1 MEKQDINLTVEQ
13 QDQLLFMM
21 LVQQHEQIGMMGL
34 GKIKNPSTDTIEPNI
49 NSAKYAIDTLS
60 MLERYTSGSLNNEL
74 KSYLQHVLS
83 TLRLNFV
90 DMKKAEKE
98 KSGTVAVNEEPTDDK
113 PAGDNSS
120 KD

>member
-1 MEKQDINLTVEQ
+1 MEKQDINLSTEQ

-49 NSAKYAIDTLS
+49 HSAKYAIDTLS
-60 MLERYTSGSLNNEL
+60 MLERYTTSSLNNEL
-74 KSYLQHVLS
+74 RSYLQHVLS

-98 KSGTVAVNEEPTDDK
+98 KSGGSAVEEKSTDDK
-113 PAGDNSS
+113 PADDTAS
-120 KD
+120 K